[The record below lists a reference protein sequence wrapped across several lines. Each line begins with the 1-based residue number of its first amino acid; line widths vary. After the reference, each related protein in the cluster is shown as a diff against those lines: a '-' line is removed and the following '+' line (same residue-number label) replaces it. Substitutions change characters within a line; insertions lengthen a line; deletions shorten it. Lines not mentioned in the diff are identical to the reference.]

1 MEYILEKQE
10 TIRQLKNRLIMS
22 YGLSDP
28 DIIVRD
34 KMILD
39 ENTKISDLGLKTG
52 DLIFVNDERLAKP
65 LKLKVKI
72 M

>member
-1 MEYILEKQE
+1 VEYILEKQE